1 MGKLDTKNE
10 GVKQMWIL
18 INFLAWACFIL
29 LLQSGLSQSI
39 EKQIIKK
46 LIRIRLFY
54 LVVIIS
60 QVVIGIRSYSRHPFL
75 TVFEIILTLVII
87 LGTEMIFSRRRT
99 TTVKSYSI
107 WILFLLITLALFIQT
122 VINFF

>member
-1 MGKLDTKNE
+1 
-10 GVKQMWIL
+10 MWIL